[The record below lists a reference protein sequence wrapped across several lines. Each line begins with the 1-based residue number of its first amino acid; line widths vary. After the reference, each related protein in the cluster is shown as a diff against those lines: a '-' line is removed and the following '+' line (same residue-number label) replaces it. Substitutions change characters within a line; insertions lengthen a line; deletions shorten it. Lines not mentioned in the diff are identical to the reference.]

1 MEELVILDFETTG
14 LSPSYARIIEV
25 AAIVVRDQEI
35 IGEFSQLMHP
45 GCTIPFFIT
54 EITGITNQMLKGQPT
69 PEDTMPKLKK
79 FIANR
84 PIFAHNAPF
93 DQKFLVSEM
102 ENVGKKI
109 DNKFLC
115 TLKLSRRLI
124 PNSPD
129 FKLTTLIS
137 HLKIK
142 MPKEHKAH
150 RALSDVMSTY
160 HVWMHMKNFVSES
173 INKMPDIE
181 LFQAIER
188 QPKNKIPHFLAKHS
202 LMNLKA

>member
-14 LSPSYARIIEV
+14 LSPTYARIIEV
-25 AAIVVRDQEI
+25 AAIVVRGQEI
-35 IGEFSQLMHP
+35 IDEFSQLMFP
-45 GCTIPFFIT
+45 GCAIPYFIT
-54 EITGITNQMLKGQPT
+54 EITGITNQMVKGQPS
-69 PEDTMPKLKK
+69 PEETMSKFKT

-93 DQKFLVSEM
+93 DQKFLISEM
-102 ENVGKKI
+102 ENIGKKV

-124 PNSPD
+124 PSSPD
-129 FKLTTLIS
+129 YKLTTLIS
-137 HLKIK
+137 HLNIK

-160 HVWMHMKNFVSES
+160 HVWMHMKNYVTEN
-173 INKMPDIE
+173 INKIPDIA
-181 LFQAIER
+181 LLQAIER
-188 QPKNKIPHFLAKHS
+188 QPKNKITHFLMGVKS
-202 LMNLKA
+202 